1 MWRASGSRHEDLF
14 GLLGLSGLAVGL
26 GFVPGPLAFG
36 LSGAAA
42 GIASQLVITL
52 PAAIVTALASAANIA
67 AGATLVR
74 LARRAP
80 FRSLTE
86 LVLVGFLGAVVLDI
100 VLVCLLANSPA
111 LFTRPVLVVVHVL
124 VLVLG
129 WHAGLPMVA
138 PRRPIAWR
146 PSPLW
151 ALIGVAWAGPLLL
164 QLASP
169 VVPFFDVLP
178 NHVAPV
184 AHLATFGRLDPL
196 TTSPSP
202 AYGPSRLSLG
212 YVSLLGTITTLTGLP
227 AALSVSSFI
236 AMEVVLVAL
245 GLRHVAT
252 TIGGGRAGVWAL
264 LAFSITQPFA
274 RLADDRSR
282 GLVLPLVCLTLATL
296 VRATR
301 RSRIAS
307 EADRGSR
314 ETTLLA
320 VGIGAS
326 ILMHAV
332 MGALAALA
340 VLLTVAVAPG
350 RTARAG
356 IPALAAGAMLAAP
369 QALVMLGVP
378 MPPFMALAAI
388 PMAGAMLH
396 LLARQDVLRT
406 MTALAPP
413 AVAATALGLLLAI
426 AATEHLALAPLLAAL
441 GGIGAVT
448 LMGIVGLALTGRL
461 ASRLVLGAALGSGVI
476 AALAAG
482 LVASDDPSLLVRS
495 IRFEVP
501 KEVESWLPFVLSI
514 AAAVAIDVGLRRCRA
529 ARLRRT
535 SPASVRLSELGVVAM
550 VGSLVVVA
558 VVPWHDEPIDAYHV
572 GEHRVSESLAIALR
586 WAEHGYWE
594 GYPDARQLVGAQQV
608 ELLNVLRREVAAG
621 RIDAVTEVLHIASG
635 FRQSVA
641 TPIGVFTGIIETTL
655 SPDAM
660 PTIHSLGSRLHPLTD
675 LEAMLEDPRLRDR
688 YVVLEPAGLPT
699 SLAASIV
706 GHGFVPIHANDRGIV
721 FAPGSRAEHPVPPAR

>member
-14 GLLGLSGLAVGL
+14 GLLGLTGVAVGL

-52 PAAIVTALASAANIA
+52 PAAIVTALVSAANIA

-111 LFTRPVLVVVHVL
+111 QFTRPVLVVVHVL
-124 VLVLG
+124 ALVLG
-129 WHAGLPMVA
+129 SRMARPMIA
-138 PRRPIAWR
+138 RRRPIAWR
-146 PSPLW
+146 PSLLW
-151 ALIGVAWAGPLLL
+151 VLIGVAWAGPLLL
-164 QLASP
+164 QLTSP

-184 AHLATFGRLDPL
+184 AHLATFGRFDPL

-227 AALSVSSFI
+227 AALPVSSFI
-236 AMEVVLVAL
+236 AIEVLLVAL

-252 TIGGGRAGVWAL
+252 TVGGGRASTWVL

-282 GLVLPLVCLTLATL
+282 GVVLPLVCLTLATL
-296 VRATR
+296 VRASR

-326 ILMHAV
+326 ILM
-332 MGALAALA
+332 
-340 VLLTVAVAPG
+340 
-350 RTARAG
+350 R
-356 IPALAAGAMLAAP
+356 
-369 QALVMLGVP
+369 
-378 MPPFMALAAI
+378 
-388 PMAGAMLH
+388 AMLH
-396 LLARQDVLRT
+396 LLARPDVLRT

-413 AVAATALGLLLAI
+413 AVAATALGLLLAM
-426 AATEHLALAPLLAAL
+426 AAQAHPVMAPLFAAL
-441 GGIGAVT
+441 GSIGALT
-448 LMGIVGLALTGRL
+448 LAGAMGLLLTGRRTT
-461 ASRLVLGAALGSGVI
+461 RLVLGAALGSGVI

-482 LVASDDPSLLVRS
+482 LVAPDDPSLLLRS

-501 KEVESWLPFVLSI
+501 KEVQSWLPFVLSI
-514 AAAVAIDVGLRRCRA
+514 AAAIAIDVGLRRCRA
-529 ARLRRT
+529 ACRRLT
-535 SPASVRLSELGVVAM
+535 SSASVRLSELGVVAM

-558 VVPWHDEPIDAYHV
+558 VVPWHDDPIDTYHV

-608 ELLNVLRREVAAG
+608 GLLDVLRREVAAG
-621 RIDAVTEVLHIASG
+621 RIDAATEVLHVASG

-660 PTIHSLGSRLHPLTD
+660 PTIHSLGSRRHPLTD
-675 LEAMLEDPRLRDR
+675 LEAMLEDPRSRDR

-699 SLAASIV
+699 SLRSSMVA
-706 GHGFVPIHANDRGIV
+706 HGFVPIHANDRGIV
-721 FAPGSRAEHPVPPAR
+721 FAPRSRAEHPVPPVR